1 MTLRKKYDLQHSP
14 SLLPGRMKQKA
25 AAPSTTRQLLAGC
38 RWDVSPVAKGKDV
51 VIWEIRHLQAGA
63 SVLVYRLL
71 CPGECEE
78 ERNWP
83 VFSELN
89 LALKKKKKKTPEIYW
104 MVLQQS
110 RYRIQNFLK
119 ENVW

>member
-14 SLLPGRMKQKA
+14 SLLPGRMEQKA

-63 SVLVYRLL
+63 SALVCRLL

-89 LALKKKKKKTPEIYW
+89 LALKKKKN
-104 MVLQQS
+104 S
-110 RYRIQNFLK
+110 
-119 ENVW
+119 

>member
-1 MTLRKKYDLQHSP
+1 MTLRKKHDLQHSP
-14 SLLPGRMKQKA
+14 SLLPGQMKQKA
-25 AAPSTTRQLLAGC
+25 AAPSTTLQLLAGC

-63 SVLVYRLL
+63 SALVCRLL

-78 ERNWP
+78 ERNRP

-89 LALKKKKKKTPEIYW
+89 LALKKKKTPEIYW

-119 ENVW
+119 ENL